1 MFYFGIL
8 YAVAAYVW
16 EVIKKCLIAV
26 LRAGPI
32 PKHLAFI
39 MDGNRRFAR
48 KQGLQTIIGHQ
59 QGYLKLLDALQWCLD
74 LGVEAITVYAFS
86 IDNFRRDPRE
96 VAALMCLAEEKLLD
110 LLCHKDIINTNQV
123 QVRVIGNLSLLPV
136 RVQQAANQ
144 VMAATSHHQ
153 QCRLNICMAYTS
165 RQEMA
170 QAVHSVHRQVAE
182 GGIVAVDVTADT
194 IEQELYTHGCPPVDL
209 LIRTSGEHRLSD
221 FMLWQSRYAQLVF
234 SNTLWPDYSF
244 WDLLQALVQ
253 YQRNYPDLEK
263 IQQMAKASQARMS
276 EDVMTKSCTVLQDS
290 SSLHGLI
297 DSQALSG
304 CAAANADLEAENGKA
319 SSDRMSMASTTDVTD
334 VDTSDSSASSESR
347 PASPVCVSRGSSP
360 PRLVSSTTLRH
371 RGEGDKLDCLK
382 KRQEAAACWHGIEY
396 QQSQAYAA
404 NPGDDGDELGTD
416 THEEPEISE
425 QSDEQG
431 SSQETASAALKM
443 RNGQSV
449 LQSRTLH
456 AGAGCE
462 HALPTCLNRRKPY
475 CAQIDTV
482 D

>member
-1 MFYFGIL
+1 MSYFGTL
-8 YAVAAYVW
+8 YEVAACVW
-16 EVIKKCLIAV
+16 EAIKKCLIAV

-39 MDGNRRFAR
+39 MDGNRRFAT
-48 KQGLQTIIGHQ
+48 KQGLQTITGHQ

-96 VAALMCLAEEKLLD
+96 VASLMRLAEEKLLD
-110 LLCHKDIINTNQV
+110 LLCHKDIIDANQV
-123 QVRVIGNLSLLPV
+123 QVRVIGNLSLLPA

-144 VMAATSHHQ
+144 VMAATCHHQ
-153 QCRLNICMAYTS
+153 QCHLNICMAYTS

-170 QAVHSVHRQVAE
+170 QAVHSVHQQVAE
-182 GGIVAVDVTADT
+182 GSIAAGDVTADT
-194 IEQELYTHGCPPVDL
+194 IEQELYTQGCPPVDL

-234 SNTLWPDYSF
+234 SNTLWPGYSF

-253 YQRNYPDLEK
+253 YQRNYPDLER
-263 IQQMAKASQARMS
+263 IQQMAKATQARVS
-276 EDVMTKSCTVLQDS
+276 EDVMTKSCTALQDCS
-290 SSLHGLI
+290 VLHGLNR
-297 DSQALSG
+297 SKALPGSAG
-304 CAAANADLEAENGKA
+304 DDTDLEADGGKA
-319 SSDRMSMASTTDVTD
+319 SSDRLSVASTTDGTD

-360 PRLVSSTTLRH
+360 LRLVPSATLQH
-371 RGEGDKLDCLK
+371 LKAGDELDCLK
-382 KRQEAAACWHGIEY
+382 KCQEVADCWHGIE
-396 QQSQAYAA
+396 QQRSQAYAA
-404 NPGDDGDELGTD
+404 SLGDEVGLSSTN
-416 THEEPEISE
+416 THQESEISG

-431 SSQETASAALKM
+431 SSQHTTSAALEVKG
-443 RNGQSV
+443 GQSV

-456 AGAGCE
+456 AGAGGG
-462 HALPTCLNRRKPY
+462 HALPTCVNRRKPH
-475 CAQIDTV
+475 CTQIDSA

>member
-1 MFYFGIL
+1 
-8 YAVAAYVW
+8 
-16 EVIKKCLIAV
+16 
-26 LRAGPI
+26 
-32 PKHLAFI
+32 

-263 IQQMAKASQARMS
+263 IQQMAKASQARM
-276 EDVMTKSCTVLQDS
+276 
-290 SSLHGLI
+290 
-297 DSQALSG
+297 
-304 CAAANADLEAENGKA
+304 
-319 SSDRMSMASTTDVTD
+319 
-334 VDTSDSSASSESR
+334 